1 MYLIATIP
9 ECDKKVILFNND
21 DKMGMYIIKYWQ
33 DISTPDNL
41 SYYKPI
47 ELKNSLLLFNIF

>member
-9 ECDKKVILFNND
+9 ENDKKVILFNND